1 MTPHAEPG
9 SIRRR
14 VLIQIAARIGVS
26 LVLLAFAIVFEIRQP
41 ESFPFEVVIAVLG
54 MVFAISLVF
63 IATVPWM
70 EGRPWLA
77 DLHVA
82 SDALVI
88 SMLVATTGG
97 VTSLFSPLYFLPILA
112 SSAVRFRRG
121 AFELAGLSSVL
132 YSGIVLLHYMQA
144 RGQVVLPP
152 LVTPSADLPNGD
164 VAIYTVGLNVFAFFA
179 VALLSGSLAER
190 WRRAD
195 VDLVRASEEIADLQ
209 TFNAFVIDHLVSGLT
224 TADHENRVITFN
236 RAAEAITGEPSDM
249 VIGRRVPSVLQI
261 KGVDAAPLEADTGGA
276 RARRMDI
283 RFHRRDGVAIDMG
296 LSAARLPLPNG
307 RLGYLYTF
315 QDVTEV
321 KRLER
326 EAQTRQRLSAVGE
339 MAAGISHEI
348 RNPLGSMSGA
358 LQILRREL
366 VLTGDQAQL
375 MDIVLKESD
384 RLSHT
389 IRSFLT
395 YARPERTVV
404 GPVDLRTVISEA
416 VTLLRHSPDRD
427 ERHQLLIAV
436 PDEPVVIE
444 ADEGQLK
451 QIVWNLAT
459 NGLRAMP
466 NGGGLTLGA
475 ASEPAPNDGR
485 QALLTVADEGIGI
498 PESEVD
504 DIFQPF
510 RGNFPRGS
518 GLGLA
523 IVHRIVSEHRAT
535 IKVESTLGRGTTF
548 RITFPVGSGV
558 ISAGDDGTG
567 GQGADPR
574 EQSLDRHELRIAT
587 EEPL

>member
-1 MTPHAEPG
+1 MNPLAQPV

-14 VLIQIAARIGVS
+14 VLTQIAMRLGLA
-26 LVLLAFAIVFEIRQP
+26 LVLLGAATAVEVRSPEI
-41 ESFPFEVVIAVLG
+41 FPFEIVIAVLG
-54 MVFAISLVF
+54 LVFAISLAF
-63 IATVPWM
+63 ITTLPWM
-70 EGRPWLA
+70 EAHPWLA

-82 SDALVI
+82 CDALVI

-97 VTSLFSPLYFLPILA
+97 VTSLFTPLYFLPILA
-112 SSAVRFRRG
+112 TSAVRFRRG
-121 AFELAGLSSVL
+121 ALELAGLSAVL
-132 YSGIVLLHYMQA
+132 YAGIVLLHYMQA
-144 RGQVVLPP
+144 RGQVVLQPM
-152 LVTPSADLPNGD
+152 VTPNADLPNGD
-164 VAIYTVGLNVFAFFA
+164 VAIYTVGLNIFSYFA
-179 VALLSGSLAER
+179 VGLLSGSLAER

-195 VDLVRASEEIADLQ
+195 VELVRASEEIADLQ
-209 TFNAFVIDHLVSGLT
+209 AFNAFVVDNLVSGLA
-224 TADHENRVITFN
+224 TADHENRIITFN
-236 RAAEAITGEPSDM
+236 RAAEAITGEPRD
-249 VIGRRVPSVLQI
+249 VVFARRAPVVLQLTSM
-261 KGVDAAPLEADTGGA
+261 DAAALEADAKGA
-276 RARRMDI
+276 RVRRLDV
-283 RFHRRDGVAIDMG
+283 RFHRQDGRAIEMG
-296 LSAARLPLPNG
+296 VSATRLPLPNG

-326 EAQTRQRLSAVGE
+326 EAQSRQRLAAVGE

-366 VLTGDQAQL
+366 MLTGDQTQL

-404 GPVDLRTVISEA
+404 GPVDVRTVIGEA

-427 ERHQLLIAV
+427 DRHELLVEV
-436 PDEPVVIE
+436 PDAPVVID

-451 QIVWNLAT
+451 QIVWNLAS

-466 NGGGLTLGA
+466 SGGRLTLGA
-475 ASEPAPNDGR
+475 SWAPPFEEGR
-485 QALLTVADEGIGI
+485 RAVLIVADQGIGI
-498 PESEVD
+498 PEGEID
-504 DIFQPF
+504 EIFQPF
-510 RGNFPRGS
+510 RGNFPRGT

-523 IVHRIVSEHRAT
+523 IVHRIASEHRAT
-535 IKVESTLGRGTTF
+535 IKVESALGRGTTF
-548 RITFPVGSGV
+548 RITFPSSSDAVPGGE
-558 ISAGDDGTG
+558 SAGSTPVD
-567 GQGADPR
+567 R
-574 EQSLDRHELRIAT
+574 EQPNSEGRELRIVS